1 MSLWTEHRNPEGR
14 TYWFNTQ
21 TRESVWEKPDELK
34 TPFEKALNQTK
45 WKEYF
50 SGGRKYYYNTE
61 TKESKWDMP
70 DELLLLLEKVEKEGK
85 TATQPTSAVVP
96 AGAPAF
102 ATGGSTPMQGAPNA
116 LGGTDTSSFAHGS
129 QPQPLNGQ
137 NGAIG
142 MHTGPLPFSATSI
155 LPPRPNLPDDP
166 VIPHNGFATVE
177 EGEKAFTHLLRKAG
191 VDANWTWD
199 QTMRAIITDPL
210 YKALNTLAEKK
221 ATWQKYVD
229 GLRAKEQE
237 EREAR
242 LAKLRPS
249 IRNMLKGNPN
259 VFHYTT
265 FATAD
270 KLFAQH
276 PIWQQAKIEAERRLI
291 FEEYVAELRQREVQ
305 ETRAARARSIS
316 KIVALFKKM
325 DVDVL
330 TRWRQAHQ
338 MVLESEEWKED
349 EELQKLPTLD
359 ILLAF
364 EDYSRLREREFEEQM
379 RRRQVE
385 KTRKERK
392 AREAFRE
399 LLNGLV
405 ESGQIKAR
413 TKWKQVYPTFANDN
427 RYLDMLGNPGSNPIE
442 LFWDIVDALD
452 QKLDAKIEVAMG
464 AVKRHNKA
472 LEEKAKEQQQE
483 KEKQGESMEGT
494 EASEDGA
501 KAEDSS
507 AAAAAAPGA
516 ESQPKP
522 FVVGPETTEE
532 EFMNVVKADA
542 DESVKALTDE
552 DLKEIYQS
560 LHDAAL
566 KKQAEEKRR
575 AERKQRHL
583 QDDLR
588 YALKKVPELHD
599 ANLSYEEALP
609 YMQELPEY
617 KAIEDDESRRTAF
630 AKFVKRQK
638 ERLREREREASEDGA
653 STTSRRRKEPV
664 KEREPERERERE
676 RDREHRDRDRDVERD
691 RHHER
696 DTKSDRRPH
705 DHDSHGRHASR
716 DHGRERERER
726 DYVKDKAYYK
736 DRERE
741 RDRDRDRDRDY
752 YRSSR
757 HRDYDRDDRRH
768 DRRGSRSEWDD
779 GYSAHESVP
788 PFRERARSTSIYREP
803 DPREKRDRGAFEE
816 RPFDE
821 RAEKRP
827 RYSIPPEAPPVEK
840 AAPVEPPP
848 RAETPEEGEI

>member
-1 MSLWTEHRNPEGR
+1 MNVWTEHRNPEGR
-14 TYWFNTQ
+14 TYWFNTT
-21 TRESVWEKPDELK
+21 TRESVWEKPDDLK
-34 TPFEKALNQTK
+34 TPFERALNQTK

-85 TATQPTSAVVP
+85 AAAPPASALVPTGAP
-96 AGAPAF
+96 GFAGAIP
-102 ATGGSTPMQGAPNA
+102 TQGAPNA
-116 LGGTDTSSFAHGS
+116 LGGTDPSSFPPGS
-129 QPQPLNGQ
+129 QPQSQLNGQ
-137 NGAIG
+137 NGAVG
-142 MHTGPLPFSATSI
+142 LHTGVLPFAPSSI
-155 LPPRPNLPDDP
+155 LPARPNLPDDP

-177 EGEKAFTHLLRKAG
+177 EGEKAFVHLLRKAG
-191 VDANWTWD
+191 VDGNWTWD

-221 ATWQKYVD
+221 AAWQKYVD

-242 LAKLRPS
+242 LSKLRPS

-291 FEEYVAELRQREVQ
+291 FEEYVAELKQREVQ
-305 ETRAARARSIS
+305 ESRAARARSIS
-316 KIVALFKKM
+316 KIVALFKRL

-330 TRWRQAHQ
+330 TRWRQAHH
-338 MVLESEEWKED
+338 MVVDSDEWKED

-359 ILLAF
+359 ILLSF
-364 EDYSRLREREFEEQM
+364 EDYSRVREREFEEQM

-399 LLNGLV
+399 VLNDLV
-405 ESGQIKAR
+405 KSGQIKAR
-413 TKWKQVYPTFANDN
+413 TKWKQVYPSFANDN

-452 QKLDAKIEVAMG
+452 QKLDEKIAIADG
-464 AVKRHNKA
+464 AIKRHNQA
-472 LEEKAKEQQQE
+472 LEAKMKEDGAAATENEDAKEQ
-483 KEKQGESMEGT
+483 
-494 EASEDGA
+494 
-501 KAEDSS
+501 
-507 AAAAAAPGA
+507 
-516 ESQPKP
+516 KP
-522 FVVGPETTEE
+522 FEVGSETTEE
-532 EFMNVVKADA
+532 EFLNIVKADS
-542 DESVKALTDE
+542 DESIKTLTDE
-552 DLKEIYQS
+552 DLKEIYRS
-560 LHDAAL
+560 LHDVAV
-566 KKQAEEKRR
+566 KKQADEKRR

-588 YALKKVPELHD
+588 YALKKVPELHE

-617 KAIEDDESRRTAF
+617 KAIEDDEGRQAAF
-630 AKFVKRQK
+630 AKFIKRQK
-638 ERLREREREASEDGA
+638 ERLREREREASEDGG
-653 STTSRRRKEPV
+653 STTSRRRKEPARD
-664 KEREPERERERE
+664 REPERERERDRDRE
-676 RDREHRDRDRDVERD
+676 RDREHRERDREPDRDRRDSRSDRD
-691 RHHER
+691 R
-696 DTKSDRRPH
+696 KPH
-705 DHDSHGRHASR
+705 DHDGHRDSRHEKDYA
-716 DHGRERERER
+716 RERAYSKDRPYYKDKERER
-726 DYVKDKAYYK
+726 DRG

-741 RDRDRDRDRDY
+741 RDRDRDY
-752 YRSSR
+752 YSRSSR
-757 HRDYDRDDRRH
+757 HRDYDRDDRRRDH
-768 DRRGSRSEWDD
+768 RGGRDWDD
-779 GYSAHESVP
+779 AYSGRDSVP
-788 PFRERARSTSIYREP
+788 PYRERERGSSLYREP
-803 DPREKRDRGAFEE
+803 DPRDKRDRGTYEE
-816 RPFDE
+816 RPFEE
-821 RAEKRP
+821 RDQKRA

-840 AAPVEPPP
+840 PAPVEPPP